1 MSEEI
6 KKLKKVGRMEPD
18 PNLKKKAI
26 DALAAYGNSEA
37 ILAIVEIVDAAGN
50 PEVKEYGLEV
60 IKRIKEGKIKG
71 GVREK

>member
-6 KKLKKVGRMEPD
+6 KKLKEVGRIEPD

-37 ILAIVEIVDAAGN
+37 ILAIVEIVDATGN
-50 PEVKEYGLEV
+50 PEVKEYGL
-60 IKRIKEGKIKG
+60 
-71 GVREK
+71 

>member
-1 MSEEI
+1 MSEVEEI
-6 KKLKKVGRMEPD
+6 KKQGRKEPD
-18 PNLKKKAI
+18 PKLKKKVI

-71 GVREK
+71 GVGEK

>member
-1 MSEEI
+1 
-6 KKLKKVGRMEPD
+6 MEPD

-60 IKRIKEGKIKG
+60 IKRIKEEKG
-71 GVREK
+71 GE

>member
-1 MSEEI
+1 
-6 KKLKKVGRMEPD
+6 MEPD

-26 DALAAYGNSEA
+26 DTLAAYGNSEA

-60 IKRIKEGKIKG
+60 IKRIKEEKG
-71 GVREK
+71 GE